1 MQTNNFTYSFE
12 STKSPETI
20 FALLLD
26 PKKWWVG
33 FHEETIIGDSQKP
46 NDVFS
51 FKAGGGMH
59 YTVQKLVEV
68 IPNEKIV
75 WLVTESN
82 LSFLKETDEWDGTK
96 IRFDL
101 APNGNKTKVTFTH
114 DGFVPTFEC
123 YGACSSAWTD
133 YMHQLKNTLR

>member
-26 PKKWWVG
+26 VKKWWVG
-33 FHEETIIGDSQKP
+33 FHEETISGDSQKP

-59 YTVQKLVEV
+59 DTVQKLVEL
-68 IPNEKIV
+68 IPNQKIV

-82 LSFLKETDEWDGTK
+82 LSFLKETDEWHGTK

-101 APNGNKTKVTFTH
+101 APSGHKTK
-114 DGFVPTFEC
+114 
-123 YGACSSAWTD
+123 
-133 YMHQLKNTLR
+133 

>member
-1 MQTNNFTYSFE
+1 METKNFSYSFE

-20 FALLLD
+20 FTLLLD
-26 PKKWWVG
+26 VKKWWSG
-33 FHEETIIGDSQKP
+33 FYEETIIGESKKP

-68 IPNEKIV
+68 IPNKKIV

-82 LSFLKETDEWDGTK
+82 LSFLKEVDEWNNTK

-101 APNGNKTKVTFTH
+101 LPNGNKTKITFTH
-114 DGFVPTFEC
+114 DGLVPAFEC
-123 YGACSSAWTD
+123 YGACSSAWTN
-133 YMHQLKNTLR
+133 YMQQLENTLR

>member
-1 MQTNNFTYSFE
+1 METKNFTYSFE

-20 FALLLD
+20 FSLLLD

-33 FHEETIIGDSQKP
+33 FHEETIIGDSKKP
-46 NDVFS
+46 NDTFS

-82 LSFLKETDEWDGTK
+82 LSFLKEVDEWNHTK
-96 IRFDL
+96 IRFDIS
-101 APNGNKTKVTFTH
+101 PNGNKTKVIFTH
-114 DGFVPTFEC
+114 DGLVPTFEC
-123 YGACSSAWTD
+123 YGACSSAWTN
-133 YMHQLKNTLR
+133 YMQQLENTLR